1 MSLSRLVGGGRRGG
15 EVTRTRGARRTE
27 AREELAQSFL
37 HGARDGAGEQME
49 HEPGSGLDERY
60 GRFWSSHSRT
70 HAHDSH
76 TSHSTR
82 SQPRS
87 DPCPHVESRS
97 SCACHGVTLDA
108 RRLMMSWTHRFESLI
123 GEISRRV
130 QFTPPL
136 RCVCTYAFIYCFPGP
151 GCCHFTH
158 AVNPRTQSDA
168 VSADVGISFST
179 EREGIL
185 T

>member
-1 MSLSRLVGGGRRGG
+1 MSKGLEPVAGVAQSVGRSVGVGVGGDANSGRAAHR
-15 EVTRTRGARRTE
+15 E

-60 GRFWSSHSRT
+60 GRFWSSHSRA

-87 DPCPHVESRS
+87 GPCLHVESRS
-97 SCACHGVTLDA
+97 SCVCHSVTVSLGA
-108 RRLMMSWTHRFESLI
+108 R
-123 GEISRRV
+123 
-130 QFTPPL
+130 
-136 RCVCTYAFIYCFPGP
+136 
-151 GCCHFTH
+151 
-158 AVNPRTQSDA
+158 
-168 VSADVGISFST
+168 
-179 EREGIL
+179 
-185 T
+185 